1 LVTILLLKNN
11 KNRKDKLEKRKRKKK
26 EDTIVFGCDIK
37 RQNDCLC
44 ILFSYDE
51 QDKIKYEKIYFIFNM
66 YCCQTYIF

>member
-11 KNRKDKLEKRKRKKK
+11 KNRKDKLEKKKK
-26 EDTIVFGCDIK
+26 DTIVFGCDIK

-51 QDKIKYEKIYFIFNM
+51 QDKIKYEKYILFLICIVVKLIYFKK
-66 YCCQTYIF
+66 